1 MIMDYAKY
9 ITAANTKKDSWDTKI
24 TALKVEAEEEEAEEA
39 TSDSEASSST
49 APSTSSSNS
58 NSTSST
64 NRLDA
69 LQEDDVSIFS
79 GIKITNDLD
88 YANIIKTT
96 NSRTADIS
104 GQITAMREE
113 AEADEASEKAENA

>member
-1 MIMDYAKY
+1 MDYAKY

-24 TALKVEAEEEEAEEA
+24 SELKLEAEEDEAEEA
-39 TSDSEASSST
+39 TSNSEASSST
-49 APSTSSSNS
+49 STSTSSSS
-58 NSTSST
+58 SKSTSSI

-79 GIKITNDLD
+79 DIKITNDLD
-88 YANIIKTT
+88 YASIIKTT
-96 NSRTADIS
+96 KSRTANIS

-113 AEADEASEKAENA
+113 AEANKASETTENA